1 MSKLAHLIRHGES
14 TFNAA
19 YRETGEDPIDYDAPL
34 SPTGHRQ
41 VALGRAAFDALAI
54 DLVVTSPFTRTIQTA
69 LGLFGHRDV
78 AIVVEALHCERLGA
92 SCDIGRPPAALRA
105 AFPDLAFDHLDD
117 PWWYV
122 DGTASTGFEIPASG
136 RGGPIGTTFGLE
148 PMTRLQTRIAAFR
161 DWLKARPEPAIAA
174 VGHATFFAEMT
185 GHMMQNCEYLS
196 VEI

>member
-1 MSKLAHLIRHGES
+1 MTKLVRLIRHGES

-19 YRETGEDPIDYDAPL
+19 YRDTGEDPIEYDAPL
-34 SPTGHRQ
+34 SPVGHRQ
-41 VALGRAAFDALAI
+41 VALRRAAFDTLAV
-54 DLVVTSPFTRTIQTA
+54 DLVVTSPFTRAIETA

-78 AIVVEALHCERLGA
+78 AILVEAVHCERLGA
-92 SCDIGRPPAALRA
+92 SCDIGRSPAALRA
-105 AFPDLAFDHLDD
+105 DFPDLAFDHLDD

-122 DGTASTGFEIPASG
+122 DGTGNGQFEIPANG

-148 PMTRLQTRIAAFR
+148 PMTSLQTRIAAFR
-161 DWLKARPEPAIAA
+161 DWLEARPEQAIAA

-185 GHMMQNCEYLS
+185 GHMLQNCEYIS